1 MRTYIR
7 RLRSWVHLLLRQHLS
22 PGSIG
27 LAVGVGVFLG
37 SLPIYGVHLLVCIA
51 VARWLKLNQALVYA
65 AANISNPL
73 FAPFLIS
80 AQVAVGEWMR
90 HGNLRAMGPELVEGS
105 FWTMLR
111 QAPDLFVSCLLG
123 SVVVGAGLGLVLGVG
138 ALVAARRWPRGP
150 RKGDVQDELGT
161 LTEGGAA

>member
-1 MRTYIR
+1 MRSYIR

-22 PGSIG
+22 PSSIG

-37 SLPIYGVHLLVCIA
+37 SLPLYGIHIFVCIA

-65 AANISNPL
+65 AANISNPF

-80 AQVAVGEWMR
+80 AQIAVGEWMR
-90 HGNLRAMGPELVEGS
+90 HGNLRAMGPELVEGT
-105 FWTMLR
+105 FWTMLK

-123 SVVVGAGLGLVLGVG
+123 SVVVGAGLGLALGLT
-138 ALVAARRWPRGP
+138 ALIAARRWPRRPEGLP
-150 RKGDVQDELGT
+150 GALPE
-161 LTEGGAA
+161 TEGGAA